1 MAGEG
6 PVGRERREEIADV
19 LEQLAVLAVRQLGN
33 RDISMTAASALG
45 RLAREGPTRL
55 TALAADEG
63 VSRPAMTQLVQRLAK
78 QGLMARVADPD
89 DCRAVLVSITDAGR
103 RLLAERRRDR
113 VTRLS
118 GLLAALPA
126 EDQATL
132 AAAVGSPA
140 PALRRLVRAW
150 QARVAAPRRPAGD
163 GPSHVL
169 SQPAHGAPS
178 PRATARDCC
187 TAEPMRLLSTR
198 NSSRCSRRGTSASRS
213 RTLAPR

>member
-1 MAGEG
+1 MGDASMASQD

-19 LEQLAVLAVRQLGN
+19 LEQLAVLAVRQLGK
-33 RDISMTAASALG
+33 RHISMTAASALG

-63 VSRPAMTQLVQRLAK
+63 VSQPAMTQLVQRLTK

-89 DCRAVLVSITDAGR
+89 DGRAVLVSITDAGR

-132 AAAVGSPA
+132 AAAVGSAA
-140 PALRRLVRAW
+140 PALRRLVASVAGPGGRP
-150 QARVAAPRRPAGD
+150 AAP
-163 GPSHVL
+163 
-169 SQPAHGAPS
+169 
-178 PRATARDCC
+178 AR
-187 TAEPMRLLSTR
+187 
-198 NSSRCSRRGTSASRS
+198 
-213 RTLAPR
+213 